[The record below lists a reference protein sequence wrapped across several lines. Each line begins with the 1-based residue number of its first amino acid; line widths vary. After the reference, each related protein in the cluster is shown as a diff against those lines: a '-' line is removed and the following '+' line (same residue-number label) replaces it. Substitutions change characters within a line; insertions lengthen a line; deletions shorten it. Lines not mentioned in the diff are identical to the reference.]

1 MSGRV
6 TVLVCGDTMRGDD
19 GLGIRAAAG
28 IPAAT
33 TALAEIREIGQLS
46 PDDLLDATGPV
57 IVVDAVYG
65 PSPGE
70 LVDMPLVDLAGSAQH
85 ALSPSTHAL
94 PLPTA
99 VALCIQLRGEAP
111 QGRFL
116 GLAGAD
122 FGIGAGVSASVA
134 EALPQLT
141 TAIERWIGAL
151 AHPAALATATTT
163 LEGDRA

>member
-1 MSGRV
+1 MNGRV

-19 GLGIRAAAG
+19 GLGIRAAARL
-28 IPAAT
+28 PAAT
-33 TALAEIREIGQLS
+33 SELAEIREIGQLS

-57 IVVDAVYG
+57 IVVDAVSG
-65 PSPGE
+65 PPPGE
-70 LVDMPLVDLAGSAQH
+70 LLDMPLVELAGSAPH
-85 ALSPSTHAL
+85 PLSPSTHAL
-94 PLPTA
+94 PLATA
-99 VALCIQLRGEAP
+99 VALCMQLRGAVP
-111 QGRFL
+111 PGRFL

-122 FGIGAGVSASVA
+122 FGIGAVLSDTVT

>member
-19 GLGIRAAAG
+19 GLGLRAAARLS
-28 IPAAT
+28 AAS
-33 TALAEIREIGQLS
+33 TALAEVREIGQLS

-70 LVDMPLVDLAGSAQH
+70 LVDVPLVDLAGSAAQP
-85 ALSPSTHAL
+85 LSPSTHAL
-94 PLPTA
+94 PLATA
-99 VALCIQLRGEAP
+99 VGLCMQLRGAVP

-116 GLAGAD
+116 GLACAD
-122 FGIGAGVSASVA
+122 FGIGAELSDTVT

-151 AHPAALATATTT
+151 AQPSALATATTT